1 MSLYCD
7 TARVNGVNAPLS
19 FIFNVIMKNNYE
31 GASWTPSLASMKWN
45 TLTAFVGQLI
55 TSIDDRIHSQPL
67 SVS

>member
-1 MSLYCD
+1 MSVHCD

-19 FIFNVIMKNNYE
+19 FIFIIIMKNNYE
-31 GASWTPSLASMKWN
+31 DASWTPSLASMKWN

-55 TSIDDRIHSQPL
+55 TNIYDRIHSQHL